1 MRWGQ
6 EERGAQEV
14 RTPPSPTAS
23 GGART
28 ALPRLQGGRSRQG
41 LGGQA
46 RVGSLA
52 FQDNPPPQRSGR
64 GAAAGKSDPTTSA
77 SVQARPKLSVGGGGA
92 GGSSGTRRRSRPP
105 ARQRGGTPL
114 PLAPLSQTSPRLRTL
129 WLRAPLARLPRPRQ
143 AARGGRRK
151 DLGRTA
157 VPAASPPCAP
167 RPCPSRVRRPLP
179 ESGDKAAAPEPWCSR
194 PAQPWPHSPLRGLN
208 PWAPPSR
215 SARITVRPYP
225 RAAARLRAP
234 ALLRCPL
241 CHRPSVPARLRAPG
255 LGLPAP
261 PRRAPALSPALP
273 PLSAPSPLTS
283 GGGGVERRP
292 GAGREGRPRRG
303 LRPAATRRPPSSP
316 PAGSDPRPSPRP
328 AARRLGAA
336 VCATAPGG
344 GAGEGLRALPWGDR
358 THPFFP
364 KCPPRPAA
372 GWAAG
377 LGNGAEELPT
387 LQFLEPTRANHLGA
401 SIRGR
406 GAGGNRGS
414 FFGADQSGSVFWFE
428 ILRFLAPTPTG
439 PRSQTGTGLTS
450 QEDPLISGE
459 SAPCLSCSTQRDSS
473 ALAQLPVKTTLRE
486 TPVAQSLPPRN
497 DSL

>member
-1 MRWGQ
+1 MLPPRATLASLTSSRL
-6 EERGAQEV
+6 ESLGA
-14 RTPPSPTAS
+14 A
-23 GGART
+23 
-28 ALPRLQGGRSRQG
+28 
-41 LGGQA
+41 
-46 RVGSLA
+46 LA
-52 FQDNPPPQRSGR
+52 FGSDHGPPLP
-64 GAAAGKSDPTTSA
+64 A
-77 SVQARPKLSVGGGGA
+77 
-92 GGSSGTRRRSRPP
+92 RRRSPARARPP
-105 ARQRGGTPL
+105 PLSPL
-114 PLAPLSQTSPRLRTL
+114 PPPLGPGS
-129 WLRAPLARLPRPRQ
+129 
-143 AARGGRRK
+143 
-151 DLGRTA
+151 
-157 VPAASPPCAP
+157 AP
-167 RPCPSRVRRPLP
+167 RPWARAPRATAPGAGSFSSAAAALRPLP
-179 ESGDKAAAPEPWCSR
+179 PD
-194 PAQPWPHSPLRGLN
+194 
-208 PWAPPSR
+208 
-215 SARITVRPYP
+215 VR
-225 RAAARLRAP
+225 R
-234 ALLRCPL
+234 
-241 CHRPSVPARLRAPG
+241 
-255 LGLPAP
+255 
-261 PRRAPALSPALP
+261 
-273 PLSAPSPLTS
+273 
-283 GGGGVERRP
+283 GGGVERRP